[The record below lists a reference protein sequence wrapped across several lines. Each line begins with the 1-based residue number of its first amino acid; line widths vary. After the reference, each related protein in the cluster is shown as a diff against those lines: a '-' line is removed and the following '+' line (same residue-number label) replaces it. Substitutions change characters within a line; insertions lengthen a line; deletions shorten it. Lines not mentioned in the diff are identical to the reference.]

1 MFATRSLLAA
11 GAAIC
16 CFAAGAPPT
25 LAAGAEFVGTPSVRY
40 EHGTVGVVAR
50 FDEAIGS
57 SARAELS
64 TAPSLRRGEQIER
77 AFGGNSLGSVGRAA
91 NHCYV
96 AEAARPEPRA
106 SLRDGA
112 SWEIGFSTAG
122 KRIADTARVTLRHQQ
137 DAHWVSAMA
146 RRLGCYER

>member
-11 GAAIC
+11 GAATC

-50 FDEAIGS
+50 FDKAIHS
-57 SARAELS
+57 RARAELF
-64 TAPSLRRGEQIER
+64 TAPTLRRGQQIER

-106 SLRDGA
+106 ALREGA
-112 SWEIGFSTAG
+112 TWEIGFSSAD
-122 KRIADTARVTLRHQQ
+122 KRIAATAHVTLREQH
-137 DAHWVSAMA
+137 DSHWLSGMA